1 MALRVGSAASGF
13 SVSSM
18 YLKAPGLRPALEW
31 VQQIV
36 TKGFTFCTPFHFFS
50 TFLGRCRKSDVKPHG
65 KSRCVVG
72 PYRIPL
78 QVSLGVRVQGCLPPM
93 AGQSLECMGI
103 EAAPQ
108 ED

>member
-36 TKGFTFCTPFHFFS
+36 TKGFTFCTPFHFFLPS
-50 TFLGRCRKSDVKPHG
+50 WEDAGNQMLNHTVRADVLWDPIVSPCR
-65 KSRCVVG
+65 
-72 PYRIPL
+72 
-78 QVSLGVRVQGCLPPM
+78 SLWGSGCKDACLPWQDR
-93 AGQSLECMGI
+93 AWNAWE
-103 EAAPQ
+103 
-108 ED
+108 